1 MANVRRDERLYR
13 LTTLMLWA
21 VLVARAA
28 TVPFVHDE
36 CASLYWYAEPG
47 VFLPPHAHP
56 DANNHVLSSGLGA
69 LFVHL
74 FGTSLL
80 SARLG
85 SLLAFPLYAWA
96 IWRLGGG
103 LRDRIVRWCTW
114 AALLACPFV
123 FEFFALFR
131 GYALEL
137 AFLAGALD
145 GLLRWMRDRRTVAL
159 VQALTALAFANA
171 AVLALIPLW
180 GVVLVGIGIIV
191 LRNASLHRVQVAVW
205 SVAGIV
211 PFLIAVGQAFDL
223 RSQGLLYHG
232 STEGFVAVTVA
243 SLCRW
248 VLGADGWPWR
258 GAVMVVVLVVAVDV
272 ARRRSWATPLAVFT
286 GLLLGDALVRVAMA
300 GWLGV
305 NHAEDR
311 AGLHL
316 VPLWLLMA
324 GHAVDTW
331 SARRP
336 KARSLAL
343 LLLLLPLRTLA
354 GLNLDHTAL
363 WAEQSVP
370 DRFLARI
377 AALERQLGRPAI
389 VGAYH
394 QLGFSVPLNGRPFGS
409 PVPHAADFPAGWHDV
424 RIADGRHLDAA
435 MAGFIVEDVHGGTG
449 LHLLRRARALAFTP
463 VDSLMVD
470 PPLRPRGYFD
480 LVAVPAGP
488 EPRAVEVS
496 CTLNA
501 DGPLHDLVLAVV
513 ALDSTGRELAHEE
526 LRPALQRPRWR
537 GERFT
542 AVRALRPVPG
552 AVRHVL
558 YFWNAP
564 RRPVQFGT
572 VQVRIHRIQP

>member
-1 MANVRRDERLYR
+1 MANGRRDERLYA
-13 LTTLMLWA
+13 LTALALWA
-21 VLVARAA
+21 ILVARAA
-28 TVPFVHDE
+28 MVPLVHDE

-56 DANNHVLSSGLGA
+56 DANNHVLSSGIGA

-80 SARLG
+80 CARLG

-96 IWRLGGG
+96 IWRLGRG
-103 LRDRIVRWCTW
+103 LRDRVVRGCTW
-114 AALLACPFV
+114 AALLASPFV

-137 AFLAGALD
+137 AFLAMALD
-145 GLLRWMRDRRTVAL
+145 GLVRWMRERRTIAL
-159 VQALTALAFANA
+159 LQALTGLALANA

-180 GVVLVGIGIIV
+180 GVVLAGIGIIV

-205 SVAGIV
+205 SVVGIV
-211 PFLIAVGQAFDL
+211 PFLIAVDHAFDL
-223 RSQGLLYHG
+223 RAQGLLYHG

-248 VLGADGWPWR
+248 VLGTDGWPWR
-258 GAVMVVVLVVAVDV
+258 GAVMLVVLAVAVDV
-272 ARRRSWATPLAVFT
+272 ARRRSWATALAVFA

-316 VPLWLLMA
+316 VPLWLMVVAHGLDGA
-324 GHAVDTW
+324 AL
-331 SARRP
+331 RRP
-336 KARSLAL
+336 QLRFAAIAL
-343 LLLLLPLRTLA
+343 LWLPWRTLV
-354 GLNLDHTAL
+354 GINVDHTAL

-370 DRFLARI
+370 ARFLERI
-377 AALERQLGRPAI
+377 AVLERQLGRPPI
-389 VGAYH
+389 LGAYH
-394 QLGFSVPLNGRPFGS
+394 QLGFAVPLNGRTYGA
-409 PVPHAADFPAGWHDV
+409 PVPHTTDFPAGLHDV

-435 MAGFIVEDVHGGTG
+435 MQGFIVEDVHGGTG
-449 LHLLRRARALAFTP
+449 LHLLRRVRPLAITP

-470 PPLRPRGYFD
+470 PPLRPKGYFD
-480 LVAVPAGP
+480 LVVVPATS

-513 ALDSTGRELAHEE
+513 AQDSTGRELEHEE
-526 LRPALQRPRWR
+526 VRPALQRPRWR

-542 AVRALRPVPG
+542 ALRVLRPVPG

-564 RRPVQFGT
+564 RRAVQFGT